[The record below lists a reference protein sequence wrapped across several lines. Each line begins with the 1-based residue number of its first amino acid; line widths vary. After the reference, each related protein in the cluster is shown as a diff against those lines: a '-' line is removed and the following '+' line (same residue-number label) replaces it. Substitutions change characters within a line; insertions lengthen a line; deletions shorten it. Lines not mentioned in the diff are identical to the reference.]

1 MSKFDAREYLRNKR
15 KDEEEEDK
23 KAQQNVKSD
32 TFNARDYL
40 NKKNTASKIG
50 FDTFS
55 DDLNATNEKLNS
67 IVGGWQDTNTMASS
81 RDEISKMYDRIKL
94 YNSNRESF
102 GADLPDLTE
111 LSDYYKNVLDEWD
124 SRAEMYGGYENAD
137 AYNKAV
143 EATRKK
149 AEADAAYNKRVR
161 EANLLEENSEL
172 AYLESSL
179 RTAKTKKAE
188 ADSKEDDYISDID
201 AGDYND
207 TSRSRGRAGAS
218 RRNNKEFRNY
228 MDSIGYSSI
237 EELEKAIAEKK
248 SFIGDATIIQDERKA
263 LNSDDFEKF
272 VEIGK
277 AQEFKDLGLSTV
289 GNEVEHF
296 KQHPT
301 AMKGQLSTVT
311 DEYTLRDKPELALA
325 AYGTEEEQSI
335 YNFYFGQESEG
346 IADKGTADRYIETI
360 MPRLEERWQN
370 EKLTNLDK
378 LASGGFWSKAGASA
392 LSVGHSLLGAGEYIV
407 DSIDYAK
414 TGEMD
419 DNFYARASSTI
430 RGRVSEDVDWKID
443 ALDGW
448 DAFDFV
454 YNTGMSAIDSATVMW
469 MPGGMGSAVLGLSA
483 AGQGVNDAL
492 DRGLSNDQ
500 AFWQGFASGAFEMAF
515 EKLSIGN
522 FKAFKDMSVDGWKT
536 AFKNLGKTMFVNAS
550 EEMLTEF
557 ANIMYDTI
565 AHGDLSQYEMRVQEL
580 LDSDP
585 NMSEAE
591 AKRKAALEFG
601 AQIGEAGLSGGF
613 MGLVFGSVGNA
624 GASINT
630 NSIGKSITANNNVD
644 KVFNMAQIS
653 PEASAAYEAYTNYA
667 NKGISAD
674 NAKAKQVG
682 ALSLNL
688 KQDAV
693 DILNDSNSTEA
704 EKAKAEQVL
713 RDLDAYSQ
721 NTSVSRFGKGK
732 VKELF
737 GNKEK
742 VQTLIDDA
750 LKRGEGT
757 EAYKL
762 ASEYKAK
769 IESGKELSEKEL
781 TKLVDV
787 TTSEVKDT
795 VRVDAEQK
803 LRELG
808 ETENA
813 VELSKIISKAATGQ
827 MLSSAE
833 TEAIANNENARKV
846 FAEMDKSSN
855 IELMEASEAYEGGD
869 AELFLE
875 NYEGG
880 DIDKYRASF
889 DFVSSLAKNNY
900 DADFILEHR
909 GALTPRQ
916 VQNIYSKVV
925 AEPRAEQQRK
935 LDELVKN
942 HEGQLVRKAN
952 IDDSIF
958 NGAKGQKL
966 WRNLNSRQKK
976 AITFVKAFAKGA
988 GINLKITY
996 DGKYKGKAYNGYYDH
1011 DTNTIVIDARAGF
1024 DRRYISEDAIIPTMS
1039 HELTHWMKQKS
1050 PELYAK
1056 LSKQIFDV
1064 FKAKGYTEYDLIAT
1078 EQGKHPDMS
1087 DDAARDEIIAR
1098 ACEDLFK
1105 MSEEGKKIFD
1115 SLSEAE
1121 KKTLTEKIKKIIR
1134 NLIDWANELLGLY
1147 ESKSDEAGWLREF
1160 KDELAEISKTWDQM
1174 LAKAVEVNAALEG
1187 EGVFGNLENGIS
1199 EDGTTIVGEGVLQMS
1214 EKTYYDGGRNYLA
1227 KWLKRQ
1233 KGLTQED
1240 KDDILR
1246 QTDKVAEIMRA
1257 VAEGNELPDY
1267 SRWAN
1272 LEVVK
1277 DEKGEKVLSVIVKNG
1292 DYTMNID
1299 FSQVCKKRVAL
1310 NAVLNAMVQAGDL
1323 NVHVLTETD
1332 VADLNAIIK
1341 KHDFEIACALCFV
1354 DSKRYRVGAW
1364 AESFCEGTDTDD
1376 GTHKYGFNE
1385 MVRSLVPKGSKINVD
1400 EFNFTKRDIKNQ
1412 PTKNLLSE
1420 ASDSELDFSL
1430 IDKIMSENDV
1440 RSAQHRYARAI
1451 KENPQIRKILN
1462 SAEIISSIGLDAI
1475 RLEAPA
1481 LYNII
1486 NGHQGTAKP
1495 KFSHDAVAYGNDVL
1509 KARGFT
1515 AKRAKMVGGVRCQSF
1530 SDFMANM
1537 VVDYAQ
1543 FISELAAKRLTS
1555 HAYTKEPLF
1564 VKLFGLT
1571 GMKINMSLVPKAVDM
1586 TAEQQK
1592 QFAILKDK
1600 NADKNSEEYKAAL
1613 EEYEKLAENAGLDE
1627 NGNYIWEDETFPYD
1641 IAMEIVDDP
1650 RYSANCGTIAV
1661 GISKAHILKLL
1672 ADDKISMVIPYHKS
1686 GLNRDV
1692 AMMRDIALYHD
1703 YTSVQNTRYANDEA
1717 MYGDDAGKKLNK
1729 DKGDRDFDFY
1739 GDLYGVGK
1747 KEGTH
1752 DPKKTAQ
1759 NYLDWCDKH
1768 NYTPRFD
1775 EFRDH
1780 PNYYKLLVDFRVYDT
1795 DGTYREQQ
1803 AVKAIYPEEAEFK
1816 DLILN
1821 GVKDKDGKVYG
1832 GLLQSQETSDRLKA
1846 ETKQIVDEY
1855 REVLAEKYGQD
1866 VLGVQ
1871 MSEKDTEGNTLSK
1884 GQVEFFK
1891 DSKVRDRNGSLLV
1904 MYHGTKEDFTV
1915 FDKSKLKDALG
1926 FFFTEDKREAS
1937 EYGTPKAT
1945 YLNIKKPF
1953 DMFGDTPIENFIGN
1967 SPKNID
1973 GHFNWDAAVKGLVDA
1988 GYDGVYSFSHGTK
2001 WYIAF
2006 NPEQIK
2012 SIENKNPTSNPDI
2025 RFSEKDTGTSA
2036 YDIIGEKKALEK
2048 RYNKL
2053 AADFANY
2060 KERVKLDK
2068 TLTKGKV
2075 IDPKQLEAV
2084 ARYLVKFADSDY
2096 KTSELA
2102 KVLNDLYVDIQDGA
2116 KDDSMSWDEMYSKAY
2131 EVAKEIRSE
2140 AKIKIERP
2148 ALYDKIL
2155 KDIRSA
2161 RIAPNDGQKGDA
2173 KHRFGEHYVGKFR
2186 GRVTIAN
2193 DGTPLDIKWSEW
2205 AAEYPSVFDKDI
2217 GDAQQLVELYDI
2229 YDDLRNAG
2237 DVVQEYEESE
2247 VLQSLATEI
2256 INKAWT
2262 VTKFEST
2269 ADKQN
2274 KRIQELNAEHRK
2286 AMEELR
2292 ESYEAKA
2299 TATNNELELYQKL
2312 YGDMWSKRRE
2322 AYAKAKELGR
2332 KKLAR
2337 YKENAERKSVIQTI
2351 TGDCLRLN
2359 KMLVTNSKDLHIH
2372 EALKG
2377 PVMELLTAIDFSSKR
2392 MLDKGIPTQKD
2403 ISLEAA
2409 LTKVKDMM
2417 KDASD
2422 GDLDLV
2428 HLYGHNLDED
2438 IKKMMESVTAI
2449 RRSFADNEFVLQR
2462 MSLDDL
2468 VTLKKIVKTIKS
2480 AVNKLNEFHIVQHAK
2495 GIAHLSQE
2503 SIEYLDSL
2511 GRGKIFDGIRGK
2523 LDKTM
2528 VWNNTLPYYAFKRY
2542 GEGGTLVYEALMD
2555 GWDRFAFNIDE
2566 IMRFTQSV
2574 YTDKEV
2580 DAWDVEVKTFKI
2592 AVPATEAQ
2600 LADPDYKPKFQEVQ
2614 MTVSQIMSLYCL
2626 QKREQA
2632 HKHLLEGGIRV
2643 DNFKKKNGEIV
2654 TQEDGAVLTAKDI
2667 ETIISSLSV
2676 RQRAVADKLQ
2686 EFLNTVCSDW
2696 GNEVSMARFGIRQ
2709 FGEVYYFPIKSD
2721 DANITQ
2727 DEAKEEADSF
2737 FKLLGASFAKGL
2749 TEGANNRIVI
2759 SNIFDVFAKHT
2770 SDMAKYNALALPV
2783 LDAFRWYNYKGKE
2796 AVGDEGAFISYSL
2809 KQSMKRAYGDD
2820 GLKYFTQ
2827 FLKDIN
2833 GTKTVSRDTLGGG
2846 FIKNDKIASVGANLR
2861 VIFLQPTSYVRA
2873 SAVIDNKYLTKALTF
2888 KDKARGKAAD
2898 MAEKYCGIAL
2908 WKSLG
2913 YYDTN
2918 VQQGVTDQIK
2928 HKSNWHDRAT
2938 DLSMKGAS
2946 MADRLTW
2953 GLLWNACELEIRDTR
2968 KDLKVGSE
2976 EFYKAISK
2984 RLREVIYATQVVDS
2998 TMTRSQMMRSGDKL
3012 DKLTTSFMS
3021 EPTLSYNM
3029 VLDAVMDIKLESRR
3043 NGSKN
3048 AWKKYGWKLARTAY
3062 AYTMTNALAA
3072 LIETAFDAYRDDD
3085 DEEKD
3090 LLDYV
3095 KRYFANFAEDM
3106 SIVGKIPILKD
3117 VLSIIQG
3124 YGASYSVLAG
3134 FEGLYKAVTQWWK
3147 IFTTDKGNP
3156 ATALKNTLKALSSI
3170 SGLPLYNVYRDV
3182 SAGLDKFFGVE
3193 IKELLN
3199 DLVD

>member
-1 MSKFDAREYLRNKR
+1 MGFNVREASNAKR
-15 KDEEEEDK
+15 LKDEEEKKNKFDVK
-23 KAQQNVKSD
+23 KASEDRKK
-32 TFNARDYL
+32 L
-40 NKKNTASKIG
+40 NIN
-50 FDTFS
+50 TFS

-67 IVGGWQDTNTMASS
+67 IVGGWQDADTMASS
-81 RDEISKMYDRIKL
+81 RNEISKMYDRIKL

-172 AYLESSL
+172 AYWESIL

-237 EELEKAIAEKK
+237 DDLEKAIAEKK
-248 SFIGDATIIQDERKA
+248 SFISDATIIQDERKA
-263 LNSDDFEKF
+263 LNSEDFEKF

-289 GNEVEHF
+289 GNKVEHF

-335 YNFYFGQESEG
+335 YNFYLGQESEG

-360 MPRLEERWQN
+360 MPRLEEKWQN

-469 MPGGMGSAVLGLSA
+469 MPGGMGNAVLGLSA

-522 FKAFKDMSVDGWKT
+522 FKAFKDMPVDGWKT

-721 NTSVSRFGKGK
+721 NTSVSRFGKDK

-737 GNKEK
+737 GDKEK
-742 VQTLIDDA
+742 TKALIDNA
-750 LKRGEGT
+750 LTKGEGT
-757 EAYKL
+757 EAHKIATELQKKL
-762 ASEYKAK
+762 D
-769 IESGKELSEKEL
+769 SGKELSEKEL

-855 IELMEASEAYEGGD
+855 IELMETSEAYEGGD

-1078 EQGKHPDMS
+1078 EQRKHPDMS

-1098 ACEDLFK
+1098 ASEDLFK

-1147 ESKSDEAGWLREF
+1147 ESKSQEAGWLREF
-1160 KDELAEISKTWDQM
+1160 QDELSEIAKTWDQM
-1174 LAKAVEVNAALEG
+1174 LAQAVEVNAALEG
-1187 EGVFGNLENGIS
+1187 EGTTGEALSKEITDAQLSEKETITQDAIDALRSIGRKSVNEFTS
-1199 EDGTTIVGEGVLQMS
+1199 EDIKKAEPFARRMFKELRAKSPFFRAWFGDWRVNDITPISPVEVGTIDLES
-1214 EKTYYDGGRNYLA
+1214 
-1227 KWLKRQ
+1227 
-1233 KGLTQED
+1233 
-1240 KDDILR
+1240 
-1246 QTDKVAEIMRA
+1246 VAME
-1257 VAEGNELPDY
+1257 
-1267 SRWAN
+1267 
-1272 LEVVK
+1272 
-1277 DEKGEKVLSVIVKNG
+1277 NG
-1292 DYTMNID
+1292 DYDIQDTKWTVHAGVTLKEETEHYARGKKVSVRALSAIKDILNNAILFDTEVSVRDSKNKALGTALMHKLYTPIVYGGKTYIAKVSVEEFLDTSTNEIKRKAYHLKGIKIETADGRAIEGNPTTSTSRSDTVSIKSISDLFNLVKTYDKEFNPKEPSKVVNADGTPKIVYHQTGADFNIFDVKHKGAGTSDSDTPFGIFLKPTDEDIGLNGKKQMALYAVIKNPMEADNRSDLISKLKNLSEEYRNISKEIDEMNRNYSERKHTADKAVSEYLVEWRSKNPDASRTAIYED
-1299 FSQVCKKRVAL
+1299 ARYNELSDEQDRIIEEWESADAELSKRAKE
-1310 NAVLNAMVQAGDL
+1310 
-1323 NVHVLTETD
+1323 VLTNALKKAEYDGVHLKNDQGSFGRKTETFIALD
-1332 VADLNAIIK
+1332 PTQVKSETYNIGTFDKGNEDIQFSEKDDDTFTRMQEIRLEINEIGKSIKSLEASEEYNALLDKVFSGGAEEIKEYETWLTESGYSELEARRTMLEEELAALKKSFEADAASERAEEERKAIEK
-1341 KHDFEIACALCFV
+1341 
-1354 DSKRYRVGAW
+1354 SG
-1364 AESFCEGTDTDD
+1364 
-1376 GTHKYGFNE
+1376 
-1385 MVRSLVPKGSKINVD
+1385 
-1400 EFNFTKRDIKNQ
+1400 
-1412 PTKNLLSE
+1412 LSE
-1420 ASDSELDFSL
+1420 AEYF
-1430 IDKIMSENDV
+1430 
-1440 RSAQHRYARAI
+1440 
-1451 KENPQIRKILN
+1451 RK
-1462 SAEIISSIGLDAI
+1462 
-1475 RLEAPA
+1475 
-1481 LYNII
+1481 
-1486 NGHQGTAKP
+1486 
-1495 KFSHDAVAYGNDVL
+1495 
-1509 KARGFT
+1509 
-1515 AKRAKMVGGVRCQSF
+1515 
-1530 SDFMANM
+1530 
-1537 VVDYAQ
+1537 
-1543 FISELAAKRLTS
+1543 
-1555 HAYTKEPLF
+1555 
-1564 VKLFGLT
+1564 
-1571 GMKINMSLVPKAVDM
+1571 
-1586 TAEQQK
+1586 
-1592 QFAILKDK
+1592 
-1600 NADKNSEEYKAAL
+1600 
-1613 EEYEKLAENAGLDE
+1613 
-1627 NGNYIWEDETFPYD
+1627 
-1641 IAMEIVDDP
+1641 
-1650 RYSANCGTIAV
+1650 
-1661 GISKAHILKLL
+1661 
-1672 ADDKISMVIPYHKS
+1672 
-1686 GLNRDV
+1686 
-1692 AMMRDIALYHD
+1692 
-1703 YTSVQNTRYANDEA
+1703 
-1717 MYGDDAGKKLNK
+1717 
-1729 DKGDRDFDFY
+1729 
-1739 GDLYGVGK
+1739 
-1747 KEGTH
+1747 
-1752 DPKKTAQ
+1752 
-1759 NYLDWCDKH
+1759 
-1768 NYTPRFD
+1768 
-1775 EFRDH
+1775 
-1780 PNYYKLLVDFRVYDT
+1780 
-1795 DGTYREQQ
+1795 Q
-1803 AVKAIYPEEAEFK
+1803 AVKEF
-1816 DLILN
+1816 
-1821 GVKDKDGKVYG
+1821 GY
-1832 GLLQSQETSDRLKA
+1832 TP
-1846 ETKQIVDEY
+1846 
-1855 REVLAEKYGQD
+1855 
-1866 VLGVQ
+1866 
-1871 MSEKDTEGNTLSK
+1871 
-1884 GQVEFFK
+1884 FF
-1891 DSKVRDRNGSLLV
+1891 
-1904 MYHGTKEDFTV
+1904 Y
-1915 FDKSKLKDALG
+1915 
-1926 FFFTEDKREAS
+1926 
-1937 EYGTPKAT
+1937 
-1945 YLNIKKPF
+1945 
-1953 DMFGDTPIENFIGN
+1953 
-1967 SPKNID
+1967 
-1973 GHFNWDAAVKGLVDA
+1973 DA
-1988 GYDGVYSFSHGTK
+1988 GYIVPNGKMLNFSGEKGQHFGSRGQDHRAIGVIFANVRGGEAMVKFMGQGNVRIMAESPGIDVSSSVEPTKEQYATIRRFARESAKDGYFFIDFTDSNGHTVGNYEYDGR
-2001 WYIAF
+2001 I
-2006 NPEQIK
+2006 NPERIV
-2012 SIENKNPTSNPDI
+2012 SDI
-2025 RFSEKDTGTSA
+2025 RYYFEHGATKGGTASDLMQFHTMGDEVQFSEKDTGTSA

-2096 KTSELA
+2096 KASELA
-2102 KVLNDLYVDIQDGA
+2102 KILNDLYVDIQDGA
-2116 KDDSMSWDEMYSKAY
+2116 MDDSMTSDEMYAKAY
-2131 EVAKEIRSE
+2131 EVAKEILSK

-2205 AAEYPSVFDKDI
+2205 ASKYPSVFDKDI
-2217 GDAQQLVELYDI
+2217 GDAQRLVELYDI

-2237 DVVQEYEESE
+2237 DVVQEYEKSE
-2247 VLQSLATEI
+2247 LLQSLATEI

-2312 YGDMWSKRRE
+2312 YGDMWSKRRK

-2351 TGDCLRLN
+2351 TNYAKTLLDWYE
-2359 KMLVTNSKDLHIH
+2359 TNSKDKHIH
-2372 EALKG
+2372 DSLKG
-2377 PVMELLTAIDFSSKR
+2377 PVKELLLAIDFSSKQLLGMKGTAR
-2392 MLDKGIPTQKD
+2392 DKRFTPTKND
-2403 ISLEAA
+2403 ISIAEALDHLKKSIDNFEGTDDIIDEMRESELPKRISDLLDTYKENQA
-2409 LTKVKDMM
+2409 AIQSETFVLNMMTSEELKRLRDIIKNVKSVVINANKFHIAHRNANAIQKGEESIAQLDARAKVFEDNK
-2417 KDASD
+2417 KHF
-2422 GDLDLV
+2422 GQDLD
-2428 HLYGHNLDED
+2428 
-2438 IKKMMESVTAI
+2438 I
-2449 RRSFADNEFVLQR
+2449 
-2462 MSLDDL
+2462 
-2468 VTLKKIVKTIKS
+2468 LKSKI
-2480 AVNKLNEFHIVQHAK
+2480 
-2495 GIAHLSQE
+2495 
-2503 SIEYLDSL
+2503 Y
-2511 GRGKIFDGIRGK
+2511 
-2523 LDKTM
+2523 
-2528 VWNNTLPYYAFKRY
+2528 WNNLNPYYAFRNM
-2542 GEGGTLVYEALMD
+2542 GEAAQGIFEAFMD
-2555 GWDRFAFNIDE
+2555 GD
-2566 IMRFTQSV
+2566 
-2574 YTDKEV
+2574 DKFIALS
-2580 DAWDVEVKTFKI
+2580 DNVEVFARKTWSSKESKSWRDTYFDFAITKPDGKVARI
-2592 AVPATEAQ
+2592 SMNVP
-2600 LADPDYKPKFQEVQ
+2600 
-2614 MTVSQIMSLYCL
+2614 QIMSLYCVTK
-2626 QKREQA
+2626 QEDAK
-2632 HKHLLEGGIRV
+2632 KHILHGKEDYSGKGITLTKTKKTNAVV
-2643 DNFKKKNGEIV
+2643 DNIPLTEAQLNEII
-2654 TQEDGAVLTAKDI
+2654 GVLDDKSKVGRAK
-2667 ETIISSLSV
+2667 E
-2676 RQRAVADKLQ
+2676 VADAIQ
-2686 EFLNTVCSDW
+2686 EYMSRVGSQL
-2696 GNEVSMARFGIRQ
+2696 GNEISMARWGIKSFGI
-2709 FGEVYYFPIKSD
+2709 ENYFPIRVSRD
-2721 DANITQ
+2721 TVNNGGETPPTPRT
-2727 DEAKEEADSF
+2727 
-2737 FKLLGASFAKGL
+2737 KLIALLNASFTHAR
-2749 TEGANNRIVI
+2749 NNYAQNSAEIGD
-2759 SNIFDVFAKHT
+2759 IFDVFSTHM
-2770 SDMAKYNALALPV
+2770 SDMILYNSYALPL
-2783 LDAFRWYNYKGKE
+2783 LDMYKWMNFKSVDGTANENSVQRAVVKTFGE
-2796 AVGDEGAFISYSL
+2796 AGWDYLQKFLEDVGG
-2809 KQSMKRAYGDD
+2809 
-2820 GLKYFTQ
+2820 T
-2827 FLKDIN
+2827 
-2833 GTKTVSRDTLGGG
+2833 TKTDSRDNIGMKLFRKAKVAKVAAKLKVVALQFTS
-2846 FIKNDKIASVGANLR
+2846 FIRAGA
-2861 VIFLQPTSYVRA
+2861 VM
-2873 SAVIDNKYLTKALTF
+2873 DNKYLLHALHHVPKIKKAQ
-2888 KDKARGKAAD
+2888 
-2898 MAEKYCGIAL
+2898 ENCGIARR
-2908 WKSLG
+2908 KAKG
-2913 YYDTN
+2913 YYDTDIARSLSEN
-2918 VQQGVTDQIK
+2918 IK
-2928 HKSNWHDRAT
+2928 HEKSVYDKVIDVSLW
-2938 DLSMKGAS
+2938 GAGA
-2946 MADRLTW
+2946 ADNVTM
-2953 GLLWNACELEIRDTR
+2953 GVLWNACELEIRDTR
-2968 KDLKVGSE
+2968 KDIKVGSP
-2976 EFYKAISK
+2976 EFNEAVGK
-2984 RLREVIYATQVVDS
+2984 RLREVIYRTQVVDS
-2998 TMTRSQMMRSGDKL
+2998 LLTRSSNMRSKAGLVKMY
-3012 DKLTTSFMS
+3012 TSFAS
-3021 EPTLSYNM
+3021 ESTLSLNLALDTI
-3029 VLDAVMDIKLESRR
+3029 VTTQLDAREMGGLKQSLEK
-3043 NGSKN
+3043 NG
-3048 AWKKYGWKLARTAY
+3048 KYVRKAAIAY
-3062 AYTMTNALAA
+3062 ATTAA
-3072 LIETAFDAYRDDD
+3072 VAAVMEAAFTFLYDYDD
-3085 DEEKD
+3085 DEREDNFGWDVLKNF
-3090 LLDYV
+3090 LL
-3095 KRYFANFAEDM
+3095 NL
-3106 SIVGKIPILKD
+3106 SITNKIPFVKEIWNF
-3117 VLSIIQG
+3117 IQG
-3124 YGASYSVLAG
+3124 YSSSNLSAG
-3134 FEGLYKAVTQWWK
+3134 GIEEIVKFAKEVFKLFQGDANMDRIIKLGLQA
-3147 IFTTDKGNP
+3147 G
-3156 ATALKNTLKALSSI
+3156 S
-3170 SGLPLYNVYRDV
+3170 DV
-3182 SAGLDKFFGVE
+3182 SGIPAYNLIRDFKMIYYNLFGYDE
-3193 IKELLN
+3193 
-3199 DLVD
+3199 

>member
-1 MSKFDAREYLRNKR
+1 MAKSNSQRSAEYLKNRTKKTEEKNVSSSNR
-15 KDEEEEDK
+15 KLSNSERS
-23 KAQQNVKSD
+23 KAHQAKIS
-32 TFNARDYL
+32 
-40 NKKNTASKIG
+40 IG
-50 FDTFS
+50 FDTFT

-67 IVGGWQDTNTMASS
+67 IVGGWQDADTMASS
-81 RDEISKMYDRIKL
+81 RNEISKMYDRIKL

-469 MPGGMGSAVLGLSA
+469 MPGGKGSAVLGLSA

-591 AKRKAALEFG
+591 AKRKAALELG
-601 AQIGEAGLSGGF
+601 AQFGEAGLSGGF
-613 MGLVFGSVGNA
+613 MGVGFGSVGNA

-1078 EQGKHPDMS
+1078 EKQKHPDMS
-1087 DDAARDEIIAR
+1087 DEDARDEIIAR
-1098 ACEDLFK
+1098 ASEDLF
-1105 MSEEGKKIFD
+1105 
-1115 SLSEAE
+1115 
-1121 KKTLTEKIKKIIR
+1121 
-1134 NLIDWANELLGLY
+1134 
-1147 ESKSDEAGWLREF
+1147 
-1160 KDELAEISKTWDQM
+1160 
-1174 LAKAVEVNAALEG
+1174 
-1187 EGVFGNLENGIS
+1187 
-1199 EDGTTIVGEGVLQMS
+1199 
-1214 EKTYYDGGRNYLA
+1214 
-1227 KWLKRQ
+1227 
-1233 KGLTQED
+1233 
-1240 KDDILR
+1240 
-1246 QTDKVAEIMRA
+1246 
-1257 VAEGNELPDY
+1257 
-1267 SRWAN
+1267 
-1272 LEVVK
+1272 
-1277 DEKGEKVLSVIVKNG
+1277 
-1292 DYTMNID
+1292 
-1299 FSQVCKKRVAL
+1299 
-1310 NAVLNAMVQAGDL
+1310 
-1323 NVHVLTETD
+1323 
-1332 VADLNAIIK
+1332 
-1341 KHDFEIACALCFV
+1341 
-1354 DSKRYRVGAW
+1354 
-1364 AESFCEGTDTDD
+1364 
-1376 GTHKYGFNE
+1376 
-1385 MVRSLVPKGSKINVD
+1385 
-1400 EFNFTKRDIKNQ
+1400 
-1412 PTKNLLSE
+1412 
-1420 ASDSELDFSL
+1420 
-1430 IDKIMSENDV
+1430 
-1440 RSAQHRYARAI
+1440 
-1451 KENPQIRKILN
+1451 
-1462 SAEIISSIGLDAI
+1462 
-1475 RLEAPA
+1475 
-1481 LYNII
+1481 
-1486 NGHQGTAKP
+1486 
-1495 KFSHDAVAYGNDVL
+1495 
-1509 KARGFT
+1509 
-1515 AKRAKMVGGVRCQSF
+1515 
-1530 SDFMANM
+1530 
-1537 VVDYAQ
+1537 
-1543 FISELAAKRLTS
+1543 
-1555 HAYTKEPLF
+1555 
-1564 VKLFGLT
+1564 
-1571 GMKINMSLVPKAVDM
+1571 
-1586 TAEQQK
+1586 
-1592 QFAILKDK
+1592 
-1600 NADKNSEEYKAAL
+1600 
-1613 EEYEKLAENAGLDE
+1613 
-1627 NGNYIWEDETFPYD
+1627 
-1641 IAMEIVDDP
+1641 
-1650 RYSANCGTIAV
+1650 
-1661 GISKAHILKLL
+1661 
-1672 ADDKISMVIPYHKS
+1672 
-1686 GLNRDV
+1686 
-1692 AMMRDIALYHD
+1692 
-1703 YTSVQNTRYANDEA
+1703 
-1717 MYGDDAGKKLNK
+1717 
-1729 DKGDRDFDFY
+1729 
-1739 GDLYGVGK
+1739 
-1747 KEGTH
+1747 
-1752 DPKKTAQ
+1752 
-1759 NYLDWCDKH
+1759 
-1768 NYTPRFD
+1768 
-1775 EFRDH
+1775 
-1780 PNYYKLLVDFRVYDT
+1780 
-1795 DGTYREQQ
+1795 
-1803 AVKAIYPEEAEFK
+1803 
-1816 DLILN
+1816 
-1821 GVKDKDGKVYG
+1821 
-1832 GLLQSQETSDRLKA
+1832 
-1846 ETKQIVDEY
+1846 
-1855 REVLAEKYGQD
+1855 
-1866 VLGVQ
+1866 
-1871 MSEKDTEGNTLSK
+1871 
-1884 GQVEFFK
+1884 
-1891 DSKVRDRNGSLLV
+1891 
-1904 MYHGTKEDFTV
+1904 
-1915 FDKSKLKDALG
+1915 
-1926 FFFTEDKREAS
+1926 
-1937 EYGTPKAT
+1937 
-1945 YLNIKKPF
+1945 
-1953 DMFGDTPIENFIGN
+1953 
-1967 SPKNID
+1967 
-1973 GHFNWDAAVKGLVDA
+1973 
-1988 GYDGVYSFSHGTK
+1988 
-2001 WYIAF
+2001 
-2006 NPEQIK
+2006 
-2012 SIENKNPTSNPDI
+2012 
-2025 RFSEKDTGTSA
+2025 
-2036 YDIIGEKKALEK
+2036 
-2048 RYNKL
+2048 
-2053 AADFANY
+2053 
-2060 KERVKLDK
+2060 
-2068 TLTKGKV
+2068 
-2075 IDPKQLEAV
+2075 
-2084 ARYLVKFADSDY
+2084 
-2096 KTSELA
+2096 
-2102 KVLNDLYVDIQDGA
+2102 
-2116 KDDSMSWDEMYSKAY
+2116 
-2131 EVAKEIRSE
+2131 
-2140 AKIKIERP
+2140 
-2148 ALYDKIL
+2148 
-2155 KDIRSA
+2155 
-2161 RIAPNDGQKGDA
+2161 
-2173 KHRFGEHYVGKFR
+2173 
-2186 GRVTIAN
+2186 
-2193 DGTPLDIKWSEW
+2193 
-2205 AAEYPSVFDKDI
+2205 
-2217 GDAQQLVELYDI
+2217 
-2229 YDDLRNAG
+2229 
-2237 DVVQEYEESE
+2237 
-2247 VLQSLATEI
+2247 
-2256 INKAWT
+2256 
-2262 VTKFEST
+2262 
-2269 ADKQN
+2269 
-2274 KRIQELNAEHRK
+2274 
-2286 AMEELR
+2286 
-2292 ESYEAKA
+2292 
-2299 TATNNELELYQKL
+2299 
-2312 YGDMWSKRRE
+2312 
-2322 AYAKAKELGR
+2322 
-2332 KKLAR
+2332 
-2337 YKENAERKSVIQTI
+2337 
-2351 TGDCLRLN
+2351 
-2359 KMLVTNSKDLHIH
+2359 
-2372 EALKG
+2372 
-2377 PVMELLTAIDFSSKR
+2377 
-2392 MLDKGIPTQKD
+2392 
-2403 ISLEAA
+2403 
-2409 LTKVKDMM
+2409 
-2417 KDASD
+2417 
-2422 GDLDLV
+2422 
-2428 HLYGHNLDED
+2428 
-2438 IKKMMESVTAI
+2438 
-2449 RRSFADNEFVLQR
+2449 
-2462 MSLDDL
+2462 
-2468 VTLKKIVKTIKS
+2468 
-2480 AVNKLNEFHIVQHAK
+2480 
-2495 GIAHLSQE
+2495 
-2503 SIEYLDSL
+2503 
-2511 GRGKIFDGIRGK
+2511 
-2523 LDKTM
+2523 
-2528 VWNNTLPYYAFKRY
+2528 
-2542 GEGGTLVYEALMD
+2542 
-2555 GWDRFAFNIDE
+2555 
-2566 IMRFTQSV
+2566 
-2574 YTDKEV
+2574 
-2580 DAWDVEVKTFKI
+2580 
-2592 AVPATEAQ
+2592 
-2600 LADPDYKPKFQEVQ
+2600 
-2614 MTVSQIMSLYCL
+2614 
-2626 QKREQA
+2626 
-2632 HKHLLEGGIRV
+2632 
-2643 DNFKKKNGEIV
+2643 
-2654 TQEDGAVLTAKDI
+2654 
-2667 ETIISSLSV
+2667 
-2676 RQRAVADKLQ
+2676 
-2686 EFLNTVCSDW
+2686 
-2696 GNEVSMARFGIRQ
+2696 
-2709 FGEVYYFPIKSD
+2709 
-2721 DANITQ
+2721 
-2727 DEAKEEADSF
+2727 
-2737 FKLLGASFAKGL
+2737 
-2749 TEGANNRIVI
+2749 
-2759 SNIFDVFAKHT
+2759 
-2770 SDMAKYNALALPV
+2770 
-2783 LDAFRWYNYKGKE
+2783 
-2796 AVGDEGAFISYSL
+2796 
-2809 KQSMKRAYGDD
+2809 
-2820 GLKYFTQ
+2820 
-2827 FLKDIN
+2827 
-2833 GTKTVSRDTLGGG
+2833 
-2846 FIKNDKIASVGANLR
+2846 
-2861 VIFLQPTSYVRA
+2861 
-2873 SAVIDNKYLTKALTF
+2873 
-2888 KDKARGKAAD
+2888 
-2898 MAEKYCGIAL
+2898 
-2908 WKSLG
+2908 
-2913 YYDTN
+2913 
-2918 VQQGVTDQIK
+2918 
-2928 HKSNWHDRAT
+2928 
-2938 DLSMKGAS
+2938 
-2946 MADRLTW
+2946 
-2953 GLLWNACELEIRDTR
+2953 
-2968 KDLKVGSE
+2968 
-2976 EFYKAISK
+2976 
-2984 RLREVIYATQVVDS
+2984 
-2998 TMTRSQMMRSGDKL
+2998 
-3012 DKLTTSFMS
+3012 
-3021 EPTLSYNM
+3021 
-3029 VLDAVMDIKLESRR
+3029 
-3043 NGSKN
+3043 
-3048 AWKKYGWKLARTAY
+3048 
-3062 AYTMTNALAA
+3062 
-3072 LIETAFDAYRDDD
+3072 
-3085 DEEKD
+3085 
-3090 LLDYV
+3090 
-3095 KRYFANFAEDM
+3095 
-3106 SIVGKIPILKD
+3106 
-3117 VLSIIQG
+3117 
-3124 YGASYSVLAG
+3124 
-3134 FEGLYKAVTQWWK
+3134 
-3147 IFTTDKGNP
+3147 
-3156 ATALKNTLKALSSI
+3156 
-3170 SGLPLYNVYRDV
+3170 
-3182 SAGLDKFFGVE
+3182 
-3193 IKELLN
+3193 
-3199 DLVD
+3199 

>member
-1 MSKFDAREYLRNKR
+1 MSNWRERIKEKNKQ
-15 KDEEEEDK
+15 KEEEEKNKKTEEKSSTSDK
-23 KAQQNVKSD
+23 KSW
-32 TFNARDYL
+32 RDSISQ
-40 NKKNTASKIG
+40 KKAISQID

-55 DDLNATNEKLNS
+55 DDLNTMNTTLS
-67 IVGGWQDTNTMASS
+67 GIYGGWQNKDTMAS
-81 RDEISKMYDRIKL
+81 R
-94 YNSNRESF
+94 
-102 GADLPDLTE
+102 
-111 LSDYYKNVLDEWD
+111 
-124 SRAEMYGGYENAD
+124 RAEVEGMYNRLLNYEDYRTNYGNDSFTDLSELANSYKSALDDWDELAEIYGQYENAD
-137 AYNKAV
+137 AYSSAVKKAK
-143 EATRKK
+143 EK

-172 AYLESSL
+172 AYWESIL

-237 EELEKAIAEKK
+237 DDLEKAISEKRDFVKQASFVQNGVQMASVADSK
-248 SFIGDATIIQDERKA
+248 SGNYDKDFEAKSKYDPSKIKNTGRWSGIYDIYEYI
-263 LNSDDFEKF
+263 NSDESGKLDILGSANDSASASVGFYDNMDASQISLFNYWLGVSE
-272 VEIGK
+272 EK
-277 AQEFKDLGLSTV
+277 AQEYLDYIAMDL
-289 GNEVEHF
+289 
-296 KQHPT
+296 
-301 AMKGQLSTVT
+301 
-311 DEYTLRDKPELALA
+311 
-325 AYGTEEEQSI
+325 
-335 YNFYFGQESEG
+335 ESEWSS
-346 IADKGTADRYIETI
+346 DRLKKVETFATDN
-360 MPRLEERWQN
+360 PVL
-370 EKLTNLDK
+370 
-378 LASGGFWSKAGASA
+378 SSVY
-392 LSVGHSLLGAGEYIV
+392 SVGSNVIGAPAEYIK
-407 DSIDYAK
+407 DQAFYNK
-414 TGEMD
+414 TGMMSQNVNAQEG
-419 DNFYARASSTI
+419 ATI
-430 RGRVSEDVDWKID
+430 RGTVSENTDIM
-443 ALDGW
+443 LGNW
-448 DAFDFV
+448 DAFDFA
-454 YNTGMSAIDSATVMW
+454 YNTTMSGVDSLAAATLYGKA
-469 MPGGMGSAVLGLSA
+469 GGVALGLSA
-483 AGQGVNDAL
+483 AASATNDAL
-492 DRGLSNDQ
+492 DRGLSNRQ
-500 AFWQGFASGAFEMAF
+500 AAMQGYMSGAFEMLF
-515 EKLSIGN
+515 EAISIGK
-522 FKAFKDMSVDGWKT
+522 FLDEDVSKGML
-536 AFKNLGKTMFVNAS
+536 KNLASSMFVNAT
-550 EEMLTEF
+550 EEMATEL
-557 ANIMYDTI
+557 ANIAYDTY
-565 AHGDLSQYEMRVQEL
+565 ANGDLSNYAVRVQEL
-580 LDSDP
+580 VDSG
-585 NMSEAE
+585 MSEEE
-591 AKRKAALEFG
+591 AKSKVKWELRGQVA
-601 AQIGEAGLSGGF
+601 EAGLSGALMGGGF
-613 MGLVFGSVGNA
+613 TALNTGNYKVGEYFN
-624 GASINT
+624 NK
-630 NSIGKSITANNNVD
+630 NLGKSIRANESIGNVFD
-644 KVFNMAQIS
+644 MASLS
-653 PEASAAYEAYTNYA
+653 PEESSAYKAYTEYA
-667 NKGISAD
+667 GKKKAVTAD
-674 NAKAKQVG
+674 TASDVQVG
-682 ALSLNL
+682 RLAVNLEADAL
-688 KQDAV
+688 AV
-693 DILNDSNSTEA
+693 LADENSTEA
-704 EKAKAEQVL
+704 EKTKAKQRL
-713 RDLDAYSQ
+713 SDLEAYEQ

-827 MLSSAE
+827 MLSSSE
-833 TEAIANNENARKV
+833 MEAIANNENARKV

-952 IDDSIF
+952 IDDSVF

-1011 DTNTIVIDARAGF
+1011 ATNTIVIDARAGF
-1024 DRRYISEDAIIPTMS
+1024 DKRYISEDAIIPTMS

-1078 EQGKHPDMS
+1078 EKQKHPDMS
-1087 DDAARDEIIAR
+1087 DEDARDEIIAR
-1098 ACEDLFK
+1098 ASEDLFK

-1115 SLSEAE
+1115 SLSESE

-1160 KDELAEISKTWDQM
+1160 QDELSEIAKTWDQM
-1174 LAKAVEVNAALEG
+1174 LAKAVEVNAAVEG

-1214 EKTYYDGGRNYLA
+1214 EKTYYDGGRDYLA

-1385 MVRSLVPKGSKINVD
+1385 MVRSLVPKGSKINID

-1775 EFRDH
+1775 EFREH

-1832 GLLQSQETSDRLKA
+1832 GLIQSQENSDRLKA

-1871 MSEKDTEGNTLSK
+1871 LSEK
-1884 GQVEFFK
+1884 V
-1891 DSKVRDRNGSLLV
+1891 
-1904 MYHGTKEDFTV
+1904 
-1915 FDKSKLKDALG
+1915 
-1926 FFFTEDKREAS
+1926 
-1937 EYGTPKAT
+1937 
-1945 YLNIKKPF
+1945 
-1953 DMFGDTPIENFIGN
+1953 
-1967 SPKNID
+1967 
-1973 GHFNWDAAVKGLVDA
+1973 
-1988 GYDGVYSFSHGTK
+1988 
-2001 WYIAF
+2001 
-2006 NPEQIK
+2006 
-2012 SIENKNPTSNPDI
+2012 
-2025 RFSEKDTGTSA
+2025 TGTSA
-2036 YDIIGEKKALEK
+2036 YDIMGEKKALEK

-2096 KTSELA
+2096 KASELA
-2102 KVLNDLYVDIQDGA
+2102 KMLNDLYVDIQDGA
-2116 KDDSMSWDEMYSKAY
+2116 MDDSMSGDEMYSKAY

-2148 ALYDKIL
+2148 AYYDMIL

-2173 KHRFGEHYVGKFR
+2173 KHRFGDNYIGKFR

-2312 YGDMWSKRRE
+2312 YGDMWSKRRK

-2351 TGDCLRLN
+2351 TANSLKLN
-2359 KMLVTNSKDLHIH
+2359 KMLSDNNKDSHVPDT
-2372 EALKG
+2372 LKG
-2377 PVMELLTAIDFSSKR
+2377 AVKELLEAIDASSKR
-2392 MLDKGIPTQKD
+2392 LLKKGVPTQRD
-2403 ISLEAA
+2403 ISLNKAFSKLNNVVA
-2409 LTKVKDMM
+2409 
-2417 KDASD
+2417 D
-2422 GDLDLV
+2422 GSQELGDILEDI
-2428 HLYGHNLDED
+2428 YGSGLDESL
-2438 IKKMMESVTAI
+2438 K
-2449 RRSFADNEFVLQR
+2449 EFVKEIDNGTVFFLNE
-2462 MSLDDL
+2462 MSIEDLKKLD
-2468 VTLKKIVKTIKS
+2468 KIVKIIRTTVNKVNMYHTVLSGLSARQHGIDTIK
-2480 AVNKLNEFHIVQHAK
+2480 
-2495 GIAHLSQE
+2495 
-2503 SIEYLDSL
+2503 D
-2511 GRGKIFDGIRGK
+2511 
-2523 LDKTM
+2523 LDKRTKVYADDKHHFDKLKTKM
-2528 VWNNTLPYYAFKRY
+2528 YWNNLNPYYAFKNL
-2542 GEGGTLVYEALMD
+2542 GGSAQEIFT
-2555 GWDRFAFNIDE
+2555 AFQDAQDKLA
-2566 IMRFTQSV
+2566 FLA
-2574 YTDKEV
+2574 KEV
-2580 DAWDVEVKTFKI
+2580 IDFADGLYTGKEYKRWSETYFEFAIPQPSGKI
-2592 AVPATEAQ
+2592 IKFSMNVP
-2600 LADPDYKPKFQEVQ
+2600 
-2614 MTVSQIMSLYCL
+2614 QIMSLYCVIK
-2626 QKREQA
+2626 QEDAR
-2632 HKHLLEGGIRV
+2632 KHILHGDENGEGGGITIAETKDKRAVRKNIRV
-2643 DNFKKKNGEIV
+2643 TES
-2654 TQEDGAVLTAKDI
+2654 DI
-2667 ETIISSLSV
+2667 ENILSKLDDKRV
-2676 RQRAVADKLQ
+2676 GKAKGGTARNVADKLQ
-2686 EFLNTVCSDW
+2686 DYMGTRGAEL
-2696 GNEVSMARFGIRQ
+2696 GNEITMARWGIKSFGI
-2709 FGEVYYFPIKSD
+2709 ENYFPIKVSEGAVPQKG
-2721 DANITQ
+2721 DAPGDVSMSMLQ
-2727 DEAKEEADSF
+2727 
-2737 FKLLGASFAKGL
+2737 LLNASFTHSRNHMSKKSVEIGD
-2749 TEGANNRIVI
+2749 V
-2759 SNIFDVFAKHT
+2759 FDVFSSHM
-2770 SDMAKYNALALPV
+2770 SNMVRYNSFALPI
-2783 LDAFRWYNYKGKE
+2783 LDMYKWVNYKGTTDAGE
-2796 AVGDEGAFISYSL
+2796 EYSL
-2809 KQSMKRAYGDD
+2809 QTSVKDAFGDYAW
-2820 GLKYFTQ
+2820 GYLQT
-2827 FLKDIN
+2827 FLKD
-2833 GTKTVSRDTLGGG
+2833 VSGASKSDTRDNLA
-2846 FIKNDKIASVGANLR
+2846 IKFFKNSKIAKVAGNMRVALLQFTSFIRAGA
-2861 VIFLQPTSYVRA
+2861 VM
-2873 SAVIDNKYLTKALTF
+2873 DNKYLLHALHHIP
-2888 KDKARGKAAD
+2888 KIKRSE
-2898 MAEKYCGIAL
+2898 EKSGIVL

-2913 YYDTN
+2913 YYDTDITR
-2918 VQQGVTDQIK
+2918 GLTDKIK
-2928 HKSNWHDRAT
+2928 HDTNAVGWLVDTS
-2938 DLSMKGAS
+2938 LKGAEL
-2946 MADRLTW
+2946 ADKVTM
-2953 GLLWNACELEIRDTR
+2953 GVLWNACELEIRDTR
-2968 KDLKVGSE
+2968 KDLKVGSP
-2976 EFYKAISK
+2976 EFNEAVAL
-2984 RLREVIYATQVVDS
+2984 RLREVIYKTQVVDS
-2998 TMTRSQMMRSGDKL
+2998 MLTRSQMMRSPSGWDKM
-3012 DKLTTSFMS
+3012 LTTFAS
-3021 EPTLSYNM
+3021 ESTLSLNLM
-3029 VLDAVMDIKLESRR
+3029 TDIFVSTQLEARETNLKEAMR
-3043 NGSKN
+3043 KNG
-3048 AWKKYGWKLARTAY
+3048 KYVRKAITAY
-3062 AYTMTNALAA
+3062 VMTNIVTTVLQS
-3072 LIETAFDAYRDDD
+3072 LFDAFRDYDEDD
-3085 DEEKD
+3085 KDEKYWAKLMLE
-3090 LLDYV
+3090 
-3095 KRYFANFAEDM
+3095 NFAVNSSM
-3106 SIVGKIPILKD
+3106 FAKIPYINLFVSTLQGFTASRADTDWMNSTVKTGKEIYKLMTGSGDPEKLLKY
-3117 VLSIIQG
+3117 L
-3124 YGASYSVLAG
+3124 
-3134 FEGLYKAVTQWWK
+3134 
-3147 IFTTDKGNP
+3147 
-3156 ATALKNTLKALSSI
+3156 LKAGSDVTGI
-3170 SGLPLYNVYRDV
+3170 AAYNVYRDIMAFYMFL
-3182 SAGLDKFFGVE
+3182 AG
-3193 IKELLN
+3193 N
-3199 DLVD
+3199 S

>member
-1 MSKFDAREYLRNKR
+1 MAKTFSQIRKEVGKAGYVGGTTKKKKDFKDIKVSDYDFSYL
-15 KDEEEEDK
+15 
-23 KAQQNVKSD
+23 KSD
-32 TFNARDYL
+32 LEREINFNSFDSDMESV
-40 NKKNTASKIG
+40 NKMI
-50 FDTFS
+50 
-55 DDLNATNEKLNS
+55 DDAYK
-67 IVGGWQDTNTMASS
+67 GWQSPETMQKTKASIENMRS
-81 RDEISKMYDRIKL
+81 RVSSYNDYHRLFGDRE
-94 YNSNRESF
+94 NS
-102 GADLPDLTE
+102 
-111 LSDYYKNVLDEWD
+111 LSDLSKYYSEAFDNWD
-124 SRAEMYGGYENAD
+124 SLAEMYGGYKSAD

-143 EATRKK
+143 EAARKK
-149 AEADAAYNKRVR
+149 AAYNKRLR

-188 ADSKEDDYISDID
+188 ADSKEDDYISDMD
-201 AGDYND
+201 DGYYTD

-218 RRNNKEFRNY
+218 YRNNKEFGNY

-237 EELEKAIAEKK
+237 DDLEKAIAEKK
-248 SFIGDATIIQDERKA
+248 SFISDATIIQDERKA

-335 YNFYFGQESEG
+335 YNFYLGQESEG

-469 MPGGMGSAVLGLSA
+469 MPGGMGNAVLGLSA

-522 FKAFKDMSVDGWKT
+522 FKAFKDMPVDGWKT
-536 AFKNLGKTMFVNAS
+536 SFKNLGKTMFVNAS

-762 ASEYKAK
+762 VTEYKAK

-1121 KKTLTEKIKKIIR
+1121 KKTLVGKIKKLIQ
-1134 NLIDWANELLGLY
+1134 NLVDWANELLGLY

-1160 KDELAEISKTWDQM
+1160 KDELSEIAKTWDQM
-1174 LAKAVEVNAALEG
+1174 LAQAVEVNAAVEG
-1187 EGVFGNLENGIS
+1187 ELGKIDAERITSNELDVSYSLKYNDDIAEGQLEWLDKNKGHITEAELKDAQEVTRAMVDVMMKHSEILPEDKIGKVLTKNGS
-1199 EDGTTIVGEGVLQMS
+1199 YDRSVENTTICVRTLAYNEFVDKVQEEIGRPLTQMESFLVSQKLYDIATEPQCLYCYVSLDRKAFNDMLLRYMTERDTVIAKYNNSDKSAESIKKLYEEFLHGRKDTKEMKSRFDKWISAVDNGTQLLSLADIATEERQS
-1214 EKTYYDGGRNYLA
+1214 EIKAKGGILAEQLADARKYAQSASWSKIQKNYVA
-1227 KWLKRQ
+1227 YRDEILKLGDRVVKNLNEHYGLRWYSFSDYSAAFIVENMQ
-1233 KGLTQED
+1233 QITDASIRGLKGLAYT
-1240 KDDILR
+1240 KDTDFVEIFASTGMNINVSVFVNQDADGNFFIDEKQSANFEKAVELR
-1246 QTDKVAEIMRA
+1246 KKYPNVGIVATVTNDEA
-1257 VAEGNELPDY
+1257 L
-1267 SRWAN
+1267 RWA
-1272 LEVVK
+1272 
-1277 DEKGEKVLSVIVKNG
+1277 GEQEWSDVIIPFHIVRTG
-1292 DYTMNID
+1292 
-1299 FSQVCKKRVAL
+1299 
-1310 NAVLNAMVQAGDL
+1310 
-1323 NVHVLTETD
+1323 TD
-1332 VADLNAIIK
+1332 VAEYYKWLNYT
-1341 KHDFEIACALCFV
+1341 
-1354 DSKRYRVGAW
+1354 S
-1364 AESFCEGTDTDD
+1364 ESGDT
-1376 GTHKYGFNE
+1376 
-1385 MVRSLVPKGSKINVD
+1385 I
-1400 EFNFTKRDIKNQ
+1400 
-1412 PTKNLLSE
+1412 
-1420 ASDSELDFSL
+1420 
-1430 IDKIMSENDV
+1430 
-1440 RSAQHRYARAI
+1440 
-1451 KENPQIRKILN
+1451 
-1462 SAEIISSIGLDAI
+1462 
-1475 RLEAPA
+1475 
-1481 LYNII
+1481 
-1486 NGHQGTAKP
+1486 
-1495 KFSHDAVAYGNDVL
+1495 
-1509 KARGFT
+1509 
-1515 AKRAKMVGGVRCQSF
+1515 
-1530 SDFMANM
+1530 
-1537 VVDYAQ
+1537 
-1543 FISELAAKRLTS
+1543 
-1555 HAYTKEPLF
+1555 
-1564 VKLFGLT
+1564 
-1571 GMKINMSLVPKAVDM
+1571 
-1586 TAEQQK
+1586 
-1592 QFAILKDK
+1592 
-1600 NADKNSEEYKAAL
+1600 ADKNLWDAYVDSL
-1613 EEYEKLAENAGLDE
+1613 NLSSENARKKVSKNIYPSEHKNNKDTYLSLCESRGLSPRFARFAGE
-1627 NGNYIWEDETFPYD
+1627 AWYMKLVNET
-1641 IAMEIVDDP
+1641 
-1650 RYSANCGTIAV
+1650 RLS
-1661 GISKAHILKLL
+1661 
-1672 ADDKISMVIPYHKS
+1672 ADDSSSLKPEFNLDAAKDSFQKFIDKGGYEGGWYKEGVDVDAEAKTVA
-1686 GLNRDV
+1686 RDV
-1692 AMMRDIALYHD
+1692 L
-1703 YTSVQNTRYANDEA
+1703 
-1717 MYGDDAGKKLNK
+1717 AGKKANEVE
-1729 DKGDRDFDFY
+1729 Y
-1739 GDLYGVGK
+1739 GRQDGFVPEDLVASRKSNRTHGK
-1747 KEGTH
+1747 
-1752 DPKKTAQ
+1752 A
-1759 NYLDWCDKH
+1759 
-1768 NYTPRFD
+1768 
-1775 EFRDH
+1775 
-1780 PNYYKLLVDFRVYDT
+1780 
-1795 DGTYREQQ
+1795 
-1803 AVKAIYPEEAEFK
+1803 
-1816 DLILN
+1816 
-1821 GVKDKDGKVYG
+1821 
-1832 GLLQSQETSDRLKA
+1832 S
-1846 ETKQIVDEY
+1846 
-1855 REVLAEKYGQD
+1855 
-1866 VLGVQ
+1866 GVQ
-1871 MSEKDTEGNTLSK
+1871 LSEKDTEYLELAKNPEKNEARLREMVAEAAKTAMP
-1884 GQVEFFK
+1884 
-1891 DSKVRDRNGSLLV
+1891 DSKVVDSNGRLKHV
-1904 MYHGTKEDFTV
+1904 YHGTSNGGHTW
-1915 FDKSKLKDALG
+1915 FDTYAYYSKFGLFGNGAY
-1926 FFFTEDKREAS
+1926 FTEDRNIAEQYTRKGRGTKPQVYSVFLNITNPIDMDAIADIEVWNEAMQKAS
-1937 EYGTPKAT
+1937 ED
-1945 YLNIKKPF
+1945 L
-1953 DMFGDTPIENFIGN
+1953 
-1967 SPKNID
+1967 SLLD
-1973 GHFNWDAAVKGLVDA
+1973 GEMTNEQAFRRMVEDLEYAEVYSYDAAEIVRNVFENM
-1988 GYDGVYSFSHGTK
+1988 GYNGITHIGGGRVGMSDGTRHRV
-2001 WYIAF
+2001 WIAF
-2006 NPEQIK
+2006 EPEQIK
-2012 SIENKNPTSNPDI
+2012 SADPVTYDDDGNVIPISERFSEKGDI

-2102 KVLNDLYVDIQDGA
+2102 KMLNDLYVDIQDGA
-2116 KDDSMSWDEMYSKAY
+2116 MDDSMSWDEMYSKAY

-2161 RIAPNDGQKGDA
+2161 RIAPNDGQKSDA
-2173 KHRFGEHYVGKFR
+2173 KHRFGDHYIGKFR

-2269 ADKQN
+2269 ADKQS

-2392 MLDKGIPTQKD
+2392 MLDKGIPTQND

-2696 GNEVSMARFGIRQ
+2696 GNEVSMARFGTRQ

-2783 LDAFRWYNYKGKE
+2783 LDAFRWYNYKSKE

-2976 EFYKAISK
+2976 EFYKAIGK

-3062 AYTMTNALAA
+3062 AYTMTNAVAA

-3117 VLSIIQG
+3117 ALSIIQG

-3170 SGLPLYNVYRDV
+3170 SGLPFYNVYRDV

>member
-1 MSKFDAREYLRNKR
+1 MSNWRERIKEKNKQ
-15 KDEEEEDK
+15 KEEEEKNKKTEEKSSTSDK
-23 KAQQNVKSD
+23 KSW
-32 TFNARDYL
+32 RDSISQ
-40 NKKNTASKIG
+40 KKAISQID

-55 DDLNATNEKLNS
+55 DDLNTMNTTLS
-67 IVGGWQDTNTMASS
+67 GIYGGWQNKDTMAS
-81 RDEISKMYDRIKL
+81 R
-94 YNSNRESF
+94 
-102 GADLPDLTE
+102 
-111 LSDYYKNVLDEWD
+111 
-124 SRAEMYGGYENAD
+124 RAEVEGMYNRLLNYEDYRTNYGNDSFTDLSELANSYKSALDDWDELAEIYGQYENAD
-137 AYNKAV
+137 AYSSAVKKAK
-143 EATRKK
+143 EK

-172 AYLESSL
+172 AYWESIL
-179 RTAKTKKAE
+179 RTEKTKKAE

-201 AGDYND
+201 VGGYND

-218 RRNNKEFRNY
+218 HRNNKEFGNY
-228 MDSIGYSSI
+228 MGSIGYSSI

-263 LNSDDFEKF
+263 LNSEDFEKF

-289 GNEVEHF
+289 GNKVEHF

-301 AMKGQLSTVT
+301 AMRGQLSTVT

-335 YNFYFGQESEG
+335 YNFYLGQESEG

-360 MPRLEERWQN
+360 MPRLEEKWQN

-454 YNTGMSAIDSATVMW
+454 YNTGMSAIDSAAVMW

-522 FKAFKDMSVDGWKT
+522 FKAFKDMPVDGWKT

-613 MGLVFGSVGNA
+613 MGFGFGSVGNA

-721 NTSVSRFGKGK
+721 NTSVSRFGKDK
-732 VKELF
+732 IKELF
-737 GNKEK
+737 GDKEK

-787 TTSEVKDT
+787 TTSGIKDT

-808 ETENA
+808 EAENA

-1115 SLSEAE
+1115 SLSESE
-1121 KKTLTEKIKKIIR
+1121 KKTLTKKIKKIIR

-1160 KDELAEISKTWDQM
+1160 QDELSEIAKTWDQM
-1174 LAKAVEVNAALEG
+1174 LAKAVEVNAAVEG
-1187 EGVFGNLENGIS
+1187 ELGKIDAERITSNELDVSYSLKYNDDIAEGQLEWLDKNKGHITEAELKDAQEVTRAMVDVMMKYSEILPEDKIGKVLTKNGSYDRSVENTTICVRTLAYNEFVDKVQEEIGRPLTQMESFLVSQKLYDIATEPQCLYCYVSLDRKAFNDMLLRYMTERDTIIAKYNNSDKSAESIKKLYEEFLHGRKDTKEMKSRFDKWISAVDNGTQLLSLADIATEERQSDIKAKGGILAEQLADARKYAQSASWSKIQKNYVAYRDEILKLGDRVVKNLNEHYGLRWYSFSDYSAAFIVENMQQITDASIRGLKGLAYTKDTDFVEIFASTGMNINVSVFVNQDADGNFFIDEKESANFEKAVELRKKYPNVGIVATVTNDEALRWAGEQEWSDVIIPFHIVRTGTDVAEYYKWLNYTSESGDTIADKNLWEAYVDSLNLSSENARKKVSKNIYPSEHKNNKDTYLSLCESRGLSPRFARFAGEAWYMKLVNETRLSADDSSSLKPEYNLDAAKDSFQKFIDKGGYEGGWYKEGVDVDAEAKTVADDVLAGKKANEVEYGRQDGFVPEDLVASRKGNRTHGKTSGVQLSEKDDAIVNYSYENLSASDYYENGKIYS
-1199 EDGTTIVGEGVLQMS
+1199 YDFLVAQKNMAGVQLPKTGTLTNEKGKIDDNKIVDLGIKNALSVGTKRGNKVYVENDYTKRELRIDNSTIKHGLDGT
-1214 EKTYYDGGRNYLA
+1214 YNRH
-1227 KWLKRQ
+1227 
-1233 KGLTQED
+1233 LTNAR
-1240 KDDILR
+1240 I
-1246 QTDKVAEIMRA
+1246 
-1257 VAEGNELPDY
+1257 G
-1267 SRWAN
+1267 
-1272 LEVVK
+1272 
-1277 DEKGEKVLSVIVKNG
+1277 SVIGSIVKNAIPING
-1292 DYTMNID
+1292 LKNSSDIAVGTYAMASYCYDDQGREFIAIVTVEQQSGNVEGIEIYD
-1299 FSQVCKKRVAL
+1299 VAHAVSGRQKKSSQVDTKSQGVYP
-1310 NAVLNAMVQAGDL
+1310 
-1323 NVHVLTETD
+1323 
-1332 VADLNAIIK
+1332 IK
-1341 KHDFEIACALCFV
+1341 ATNISISHLIEIV
-1354 DSKRYRVGAW
+1354 NS
-1364 AESFCEGTDTDD
+1364 
-1376 GTHKYGFNE
+1376 THQ
-1385 MVRSLVPKGSKINVD
+1385 SI
-1400 EFNFTKRDIKNQ
+1400 
-1412 PTKNLLSE
+1412 LS
-1420 ASDSELDFSL
+1420 
-1430 IDKIMSENDV
+1430 
-1440 RSAQHRYARAI
+1440 
-1451 KENPQIRKILN
+1451 
-1462 SAEIISSIGLDAI
+1462 
-1475 RLEAPA
+1475 
-1481 LYNII
+1481 
-1486 NGHQGTAKP
+1486 
-1495 KFSHDAVAYGNDVL
+1495 NDVL
-1509 KARGFT
+1509 EHLGEQRNPQG
-1515 AKRAKMVGGVRCQSF
+1515 SY
-1530 SDFMANM
+1530 SD
-1537 VVDYAQ
+1537 
-1543 FISELAAKRLTS
+1543 
-1555 HAYTKEPLF
+1555 
-1564 VKLFGLT
+1564 
-1571 GMKINMSLVPKAVDM
+1571 
-1586 TAEQQK
+1586 
-1592 QFAILKDK
+1592 
-1600 NADKNSEEYKAAL
+1600 
-1613 EEYEKLAENAGLDE
+1613 
-1627 NGNYIWEDETFPYD
+1627 
-1641 IAMEIVDDP
+1641 
-1650 RYSANCGTIAV
+1650 
-1661 GISKAHILKLL
+1661 
-1672 ADDKISMVIPYHKS
+1672 
-1686 GLNRDV
+1686 
-1692 AMMRDIALYHD
+1692 
-1703 YTSVQNTRYANDEA
+1703 
-1717 MYGDDAGKKLNK
+1717 
-1729 DKGDRDFDFY
+1729 
-1739 GDLYGVGK
+1739 
-1747 KEGTH
+1747 
-1752 DPKKTAQ
+1752 
-1759 NYLDWCDKH
+1759 
-1768 NYTPRFD
+1768 
-1775 EFRDH
+1775 
-1780 PNYYKLLVDFRVYDT
+1780 
-1795 DGTYREQQ
+1795 
-1803 AVKAIYPEEAEFK
+1803 
-1816 DLILN
+1816 
-1821 GVKDKDGKVYG
+1821 KV
-1832 GLLQSQETSDRLKA
+1832 L
-1846 ETKQIVDEY
+1846 
-1855 REVLAEKYGQD
+1855 
-1866 VLGVQ
+1866 
-1871 MSEKDTEGNTLSK
+1871 
-1884 GQVEFFK
+1884 
-1891 DSKVRDRNGSLLV
+1891 
-1904 MYHGTKEDFTV
+1904 
-1915 FDKSKLKDALG
+1915 
-1926 FFFTEDKREAS
+1926 
-1937 EYGTPKAT
+1937 
-1945 YLNIKKPF
+1945 
-1953 DMFGDTPIENFIGN
+1953 
-1967 SPKNID
+1967 
-1973 GHFNWDAAVKGLVDA
+1973 
-1988 GYDGVYSFSHGTK
+1988 
-2001 WYIAF
+2001 
-2006 NPEQIK
+2006 
-2012 SIENKNPTSNPDI
+2012 
-2025 RFSEKDTGTSA
+2025 FSEKDTGTSA

-2053 AADFANY
+2053 AADFENY

-2068 TLTKGKV
+2068 TLTKGQV

-2096 KTSELA
+2096 KTSELE
-2102 KVLNDLYVDIQDGA
+2102 KMLNDLYVDIQDGA
-2116 KDDSMSWDEMYSKAY
+2116 MDDSMSRDEMYAKAY
-2131 EVAKEIRSE
+2131 EVAKEIRTK
-2140 AKIKIERP
+2140 ARIKIERP
-2148 ALYDKIL
+2148 AYYDMIL

-2173 KHRFGEHYVGKFR
+2173 KHRFGDHYVGKFR

-2205 AAEYPSVFDKDI
+2205 ASKHPSVFDKDI

-2312 YGDMWSKRRE
+2312 YGDMWSKRRK

-2351 TGDCLRLN
+2351 TANSLKLN
-2359 KMLVTNSKDLHIH
+2359 KMLFDNNKDSHVPDT
-2372 EALKG
+2372 LKG
-2377 PVMELLTAIDFSSKR
+2377 AVKELLEAIDASSKR
-2392 MLDKGIPTQKD
+2392 LLKKGVPTQRD
-2403 ISLEAA
+2403 ISLNKAFSKLNNVVA
-2409 LTKVKDMM
+2409 
-2417 KDASD
+2417 D
-2422 GDLDLV
+2422 GSQELGDILEDI
-2428 HLYGHNLDED
+2428 YGSGLDESL
-2438 IKKMMESVTAI
+2438 K
-2449 RRSFADNEFVLQR
+2449 EFVKEIDNGTVFFLND
-2462 MSLDDL
+2462 MSLEDL
-2468 VTLKKIVKTIKS
+2468 KKLDKIVKIIRTTVNKVNMYHTVLSGLSARQHGIDTIK
-2480 AVNKLNEFHIVQHAK
+2480 
-2495 GIAHLSQE
+2495 
-2503 SIEYLDSL
+2503 D
-2511 GRGKIFDGIRGK
+2511 
-2523 LDKTM
+2523 LDKRTK
-2528 VWNNTLPYYAFKRY
+2528 VYADDKHHFDKLKTKVYWNNLNPYYAFKNL
-2542 GEGGTLVYEALMD
+2542 GGSAQEMFRAFQD
-2555 GWDRFAFNIDE
+2555 GQDKIAFLA
-2566 IMRFTQSV
+2566 
-2574 YTDKEV
+2574 KEV
-2580 DAWDVEVKTFKI
+2580 IDFADGLYTAKEYKKWSDTYFDFSIPQPSGKVSKFSMN
-2592 AVPATEAQ
+2592 VP
-2600 LADPDYKPKFQEVQ
+2600 
-2614 MTVSQIMSLYCL
+2614 QIMSLYCVIKQEDARNHIL
-2626 QKREQA
+2626 HGDENG
-2632 HKHLLEGGIRV
+2632 EGGGITIAETKDKKAVRRNIRITEADLENILSKLDDKRV
-2643 DNFKKKNGEIV
+2643 GKAKG
-2654 TQEDGAVLTAKDI
+2654 GTAM
-2667 ETIISSLSV
+2667 
-2676 RQRAVADKLQ
+2676 AVADKLQ
-2686 EFLNTVCSDW
+2686 EYMGTRGAEL
-2696 GNEVSMARFGIRQ
+2696 GNEITMARWGIKSFGI
-2709 FGEVYYFPIKSD
+2709 ENYFPIKVSEG
-2721 DANITQ
+2721 AVPSKGETPGV
-2727 DEAKEEADSF
+2727 DSMRMLE
-2737 FKLLGASFAKGL
+2737 LLNASFTHSRNHMSKKSVEIGD
-2749 TEGANNRIVI
+2749 V
-2759 SNIFDVFAKHT
+2759 FDVFSSHM
-2770 SDMAKYNALALPV
+2770 SDMIRYNALALPI
-2783 LDAFRWYNYKGKE
+2783 LDMYKWINYKGVSEAGEEFSLQTSVKE
-2796 AVGDEGAFISYSL
+2796 AFGDYAWGYL
-2809 KQSMKRAYGDD
+2809 Q
-2820 GLKYFTQ
+2820 T
-2827 FLKDIN
+2827 FLKD
-2833 GTKTVSRDTLGGG
+2833 VSGASKSDTRDNLA
-2846 FIKNDKIASVGANLR
+2846 IKFFKNSKIAKVAGNMRVALLQFTSFIRAGA
-2861 VIFLQPTSYVRA
+2861 VM
-2873 SAVIDNKYLTKALTF
+2873 DNKYLLHALHHIP
-2888 KDKARGKAAD
+2888 KIKRSE
-2898 MAEKYCGIAL
+2898 EKSGIVL

-2913 YYDTN
+2913 YYDTDITR
-2918 VQQGVTDQIK
+2918 GLTDKIK
-2928 HKSNWHDRAT
+2928 HDTNAVGWLVDTS
-2938 DLSMKGAS
+2938 LKGAEL
-2946 MADRLTW
+2946 ADKVTM
-2953 GLLWNACELEIRDTR
+2953 GVLWNACELEIRDTR
-2968 KDLKVGSE
+2968 KDLKVGSP
-2976 EFYKAISK
+2976 EFNEAVAL
-2984 RLREVIYATQVVDS
+2984 RLREVIYKTQVVDS
-2998 TMTRSQMMRSGDKL
+2998 MLTRSQMMRSPSGWDKM
-3012 DKLTTSFMS
+3012 LTTFAS
-3021 EPTLSYNM
+3021 ESTLSLNLM
-3029 VLDAVMDIKLESRR
+3029 TDIFVSTQLEARETNLKEAMR
-3043 NGSKN
+3043 KNG
-3048 AWKKYGWKLARTAY
+3048 KYVRKAITAY
-3062 AYTMTNALAA
+3062 VMTNIVTTVLQS
-3072 LIETAFDAYRDDD
+3072 LFDAFRDYDEDD
-3085 DEEKD
+3085 KDEKYWAKLMLE
-3090 LLDYV
+3090 
-3095 KRYFANFAEDM
+3095 NFAVNSSM
-3106 SIVGKIPILKD
+3106 FAKIPYINLFVSTLQGFTASRADTDWMNSTVKTGKEIYKLMTGSGDPEKLLKY
-3117 VLSIIQG
+3117 L
-3124 YGASYSVLAG
+3124 
-3134 FEGLYKAVTQWWK
+3134 
-3147 IFTTDKGNP
+3147 
-3156 ATALKNTLKALSSI
+3156 LKAGSDVTGI
-3170 SGLPLYNVYRDV
+3170 AAYNVYRDIMAFYMFL
-3182 SAGLDKFFGVE
+3182 AG
-3193 IKELLN
+3193 N
-3199 DLVD
+3199 S